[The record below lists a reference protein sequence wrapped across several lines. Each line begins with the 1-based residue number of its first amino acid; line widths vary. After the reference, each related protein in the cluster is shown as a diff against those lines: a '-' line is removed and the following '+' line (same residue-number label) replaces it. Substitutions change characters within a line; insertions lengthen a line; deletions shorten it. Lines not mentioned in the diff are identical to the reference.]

1 MNSFLESIN
10 DYLKLKD
17 EELALSISAQRVE
30 GYDVEGISEEIDK
43 VKKQHCCEN
52 GKRIWVVVSHRCTA
66 KKKEERTLDVHVDQK
81 HFTILKCTSLRRTR
95 KHVSGYKPRSFSNA
109 PSLINPRNNCF
120 FTACSRDLSV

>member
-43 VKKQHCCEN
+43 VKKNTAVKMEKESGSWSPTDVLQ
-52 GKRIWVVVSHRCTA
+52 KKRCT
-66 KKKEERTLDVHVDQK
+66 R
-81 HFTILKCTSLRRTR
+81 
-95 KHVSGYKPRSFSNA
+95 
-109 PSLINPRNNCF
+109 
-120 FTACSRDLSV
+120 